1 MEKTLISVG
10 EALFISLKMELFLQ
24 YKDLKS
30 HFCWRGIPL
39 FLLMKLY
46 LRLKDFKVDFCKG
59 GIPLKHINV
68 VISSMDRFEKSKF
81 FGEAFLFSL
90 LMKSFFPWK
99 D

>member
-39 FLLMKLY
+39 FLVMKLY
-46 LRLKDFKVDFCKG
+46 LRLKDLKSHFCWR
-59 GIPLKHINV
+59 GIPLQLNNE
-68 VISSMDRFEKSKF
+68 VISSIKRF
-81 FGEAFLFSL
+81 
-90 LMKSFFPWK
+90 
-99 D
+99 